1 MSCENPPRVNEW
13 WDEFCPGGR
22 AVDAGPRVLRG
33 QGRCCRHTCVLH
45 LPAFRL
51 TLFRFPL
58 PVNLL
63 EFLLYFRHWGYERS
77 VTPVPALKEAVMQTQ
92 GVETREEERFL
103 APDPSAAEDPAGVRT
118 SVAVP
123 GALWAPG
130 SLHARRCS
138 PAAVAASSLGL
149 IKPWS
154 SPL

>member
-1 MSCENPPRVNEW
+1 MGTGDQALGPVPMVS
-13 WDEFCPGGR
+13 G
-22 AVDAGPRVLRG
+22 AG
-33 QGRCCRHTCVLH
+33 
-45 LPAFRL
+45 
-51 TLFRFPL
+51 
-58 PVNLL
+58 
-63 EFLLYFRHWGYERS
+63 FLVFFSPTKGC
-77 VTPVPALKEAVMQTQ
+77 TPVPALKEAVMQTQ

-138 PAAVAASSLGL
+138 PAAVAASALGL